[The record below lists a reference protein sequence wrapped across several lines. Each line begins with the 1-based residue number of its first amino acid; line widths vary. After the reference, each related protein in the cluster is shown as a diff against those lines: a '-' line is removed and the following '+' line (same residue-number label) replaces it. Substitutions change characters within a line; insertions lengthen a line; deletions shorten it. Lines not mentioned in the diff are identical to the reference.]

1 MVVIT
6 SIGISLAMAVFVG
19 YNIGFKPMNLLR
31 LLSDNSCDVY
41 ASIRG
46 DDPIYDV
53 ADLPYVTDAWWSDSF
68 SASYEG
74 ININVDVAED
84 WNDVPEVNMLE
95 GRRPRYD
102 DEVVIGKKLSDSK
115 GIMIGDMILI
125 ENGTVNFEYTVTGFA
140 QGSENYGLFVMM
152 NEDGSSHLGIE
163 CYKNS
168 VNILVE
174 NNDPAKTKKVV
185 ESLEDTFGDRLYMY
199 VDYCTALE
207 DGSDPTVMLAR
218 VICIILV
225 VVSLAIIWLT
235 MMLLIKTII
244 IKNQKELGIKK
255 ALGFTS
261 GQLRTELSLSMMPS
275 IAIGI
280 SAGALAGVMNANTF
294 LTLMLSAY
302 GVSHSNMEA
311 GPWMTALVIVF
322 GVAVSYVMVYAL
334 SRRIKKISAYS
345 LITE

>member
-1 MVVIT
+1 M
-6 SIGISLAMAVFVG
+6 SNLG
-19 YNIGFKPMNLLR
+19 Y
-31 LLSDNSCDVY
+31 
-41 ASIRG
+41 
-46 DDPIYDV
+46 
-53 ADLPYVTDAWWSDSF
+53 
-68 SASYEG
+68 
-74 ININVDVAED
+74 
-84 WNDVPEVNMLE
+84 
-95 GRRPRYD
+95 
-102 DEVVIGKKLSDSK
+102 
-115 GIMIGDMILI
+115 
-125 ENGTVNFEYTVTGFA
+125 
-140 QGSENYGLFVMM
+140 
-152 NEDGSSHLGIE
+152 E

-174 NNDPAKTKKVV
+174 NNDPAQTKKVV

-302 GVSHSNMEA
+302 GVSQSNMEA